1 MVQAPRK
8 AVEEPRLEVNMQ
20 TLMTAPADQLIL
32 MLKVA

>member
-20 TLMTAPADQLIL
+20 TLMTARPPTNSS
-32 MLKVA
+32 